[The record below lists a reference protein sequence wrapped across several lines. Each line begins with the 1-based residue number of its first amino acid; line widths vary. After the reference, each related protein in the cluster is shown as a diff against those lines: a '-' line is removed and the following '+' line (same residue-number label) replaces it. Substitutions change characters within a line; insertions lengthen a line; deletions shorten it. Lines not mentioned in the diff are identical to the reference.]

1 MPSSSKKYLFKY
13 YKIQKERKILSLA
26 FKKLSTEVYL
36 CTYTGNKNF
45 IIQEQSF
52 VDGKYEETFKMKCQ
66 VKVNWYI
73 LPTYFHIHVEIYIK
87 YLLE

>member
-1 MPSSSKKYLFKY
+1 MYLFKY
-13 YKIQKERKILSLA
+13 YKIRTERKILSLD

-45 IIQEQSF
+45 IIQEQNF
-52 VDGKYEETFKMKCQ
+52 ADGKCEETFKMKCQ
-66 VKVNWYI
+66 DKVNWYI
-73 LPTYFHIHVEIYIK
+73 LSTSFHIHVEIYIM